1 MLAWLRHRIR
11 SYNTSTYSS
20 ILPSALFGKVYKIGT
35 KLNFTLLALCLLLA
49 CSVFFNYFYL
59 ADNNGLDIDTK
70 GEEEEN
76 VFKDRKMVIFL
87 IILKLLIKT
96 CLNII
101 SKL

>member
-1 MLAWLRHRIR
+1 M
-11 SYNTSTYSS
+11 
-20 ILPSALFGKVYKIGT
+20 FG
-35 KLNFTLLALCLLLA
+35 
-49 CSVFFNYFYL
+49 FFNYFYL

-76 VFKDRKMVIFL
+76 VFKDRKMVIFPNNFE
-87 IILKLLIKT
+87 ITDKT